1 MNDVRPVRA
10 AKVARS
16 PAPRLEPS
24 VRRRRVL
31 YLSGFDPRGPSFYH
45 KTYREEAERHCAL
58 SGAPIAVGARRSLG
72 PLIQSWTVT
81 AAIDGHPVETRYDFL
96 RWDDIIRDH
105 WPRRQSSV
113 WADTLWAFWV
123 FLRTGA
129 LRTIFRATWPVL
141 ITVSLPAVFI
151 LLQLLLA
158 LTAGWGLAALAGAF
172 GAPWFL
178 ALPAGFAAAAGII
191 FLGRWLEGRLNVY
204 WLGRIYA
211 FTVRD
216 ARGEVAGLEERRN
229 AFARTVVEAVAAGDA
244 DEILLVG
251 HSLGTPLAVSVMAR
265 ALAIDPE
272 LARRGPRLAVL
283 TLGPT
288 TPILSLMP
296 EAGWFRDELRTLAA
310 ADVPWIDFS
319 APPDGACF
327 ALVDPVRIF
336 DPAFRRTEGGP
347 AWPKLLNVRMMDVVD
362 RATYDRARRDW
373 ARMHF
378 QYLMAGDRLA
388 EYDYFM
394 ITAGAVPLQ
403 ERFAHRAGVKD
414 YAGLRPFR
422 T

>member
-1 MNDVRPVRA
+1 MNDGRPVRG
-10 AKVARS
+10 AR
-16 PAPRLEPS
+16 ADRARAQRLEPS

-45 KTYREEAERHCAL
+45 KTYREEAERHSAL
-58 SGAPIAVGARRSLG
+58 SGAPIEVGPRRSLG
-72 PLIQSWTVT
+72 PLVQSWAVT

-96 RWDDIIRDH
+96 RWDDIIRAH
-105 WPRRQSSV
+105 WPRRQLAV
-113 WADTLWAFWV
+113 WVNTLWAFSV

-129 LRTIFRATWPVL
+129 LGRIFRATWPVL
-141 ITVSLPAVFI
+141 ITVSLPALFV
-151 LLQLLLA
+151 LLQVLLA
-158 LTAGWGLAALAGAF
+158 LGAGWGAAALVSAF
-172 GAPWFL
+172 GAPTVAAVL
-178 ALPAGFAAAAGII
+178 AALLAAAGII
-191 FLGRWLEGRLNVY
+191 LLGRWLEGRLNVY

-216 ARGEVAGLEERRN
+216 ARGEVAGLDERRD
-229 AFARTVVEAVAAGDA
+229 AFARIVVEAAAAGDA

-265 ALAIDPE
+265 ALALDPAI
-272 LARRGPRLAVL
+272 ARRGQRLAVL

-310 ADVPWIDFS
+310 ADVPWLDFS

-336 DPAFRRTEGGP
+336 DPAFPRGEDAP
-347 AWPKLLNVRMMDVVD
+347 AWPKLLNVRMMDLVD

-403 ERFAHRAGVKD
+403 DRYAHRAGVKD